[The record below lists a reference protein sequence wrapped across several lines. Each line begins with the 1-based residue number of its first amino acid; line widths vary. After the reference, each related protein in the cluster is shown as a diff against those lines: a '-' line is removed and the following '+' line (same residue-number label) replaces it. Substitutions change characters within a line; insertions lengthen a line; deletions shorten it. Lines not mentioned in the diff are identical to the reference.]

1 MELIQWIGIFLASVA
16 LVTVLFIAITV
27 MLSIVLVKAI
37 SESTGEDV
45 HLTINR
51 DGISC
56 EITNN
61 KNKKCN

>member
-16 LVTVLFIAITV
+16 LVTVLFTAITV

-37 SESTGEDV
+37 SESTGKDV

-51 DGISC
+51 GGISC

-61 KNKKCN
+61 KN

>member
-1 MELIQWIGIFLASVA
+1 MELMQWIGIFLASLT

-45 HLTINR
+45 HLTINQ

-61 KNKKCN
+61 KN